1 VTIKHQPQYR
11 KIDGN
16 LSRYA
21 LFPLCCFPC
30 RTKLIVPHVNLPLK
44 HFNLTTETEDIAER
58 RASRE
63 LLSHSDSVRITV
75 TDADTWKTLGDF

>member
-1 VTIKHQPQYR
+1 
-11 KIDGN
+11 
-16 LSRYA
+16 
-21 LFPLCCFPC
+21 
-30 RTKLIVPHVNLPLK
+30 VNLPLK